1 MDLDVL
7 AGKRLALWL
16 TDDSEESA
24 IFTGTVRW
32 DGSILNLDR
41 AAKPT
46 FEVRPEW
53 HDRIKPV
60 PNEEVRRILL
70 DSDYYLRLRVGAL
83 PNDVNDSEYEGTG
96 LKWPE

>member
-1 MDLDVL
+1 MNPMNLPSL
-7 AGKRLALWL
+7 LEPCAG
-16 TDDSEESA
+16 
-24 IFTGTVRW
+24 
-32 DGSILNLDR
+32 DGCTLNLDR

-60 PNEEVRRILL
+60 TNDEARRILL
-70 DSDYYLRLRVGAL
+70 DSDYYLRLRVGTL
-83 PNDVNDSEYEGTG
+83 PDSESDSEYEQTG